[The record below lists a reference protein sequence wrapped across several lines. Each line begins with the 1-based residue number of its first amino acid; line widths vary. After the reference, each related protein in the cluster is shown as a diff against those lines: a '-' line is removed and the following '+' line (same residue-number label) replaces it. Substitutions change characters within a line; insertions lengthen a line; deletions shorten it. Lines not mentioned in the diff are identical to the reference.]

1 MESLPSELIS
11 FIQPLRLLMRVEV
24 FESFCFLL
32 MGILIGEAKQG
43 TVRASVFAPAVYQPQ
58 RLSDLFCRH
67 KLSHQAFMA
76 ALARLVLRALYPVGL
91 PVRLFWLADSTQTEK
106 PYAKRVA
113 SVGWFH
119 RTKRVAGRTQKLKGQ
134 CYVFAAH
141 LYRYGQGQVWASV
154 LVGAL
159 LYVKGRSLSHLTG
172 DLLHQLRLPAEV
184 GHVWIVDRGLLTR
197 PVLRAVTARGQFTLG
212 RVKCNQ
218 VVYFAPQDQAR
229 GRGRKKA
236 YGVKC
241 RVDKLLRRFAHRL
254 QHRQMKLR
262 VRGRERTV
270 RLAEAQVLL
279 RGVWAGRPLVV
290 RVLIV
295 TVPCSRLKRWYLL
308 TTDLELEVTEAVQA
322 YAGRQQVEVNFDEI
336 KELGL
341 GHYMGR
347 SGQGVR
353 RWPLF
358 LCAAHLLL
366 KLMATE
372 VIEVTLPKLH
382 WSWYRNE
389 HSVGQLR
396 RRLIEYCRPR
406 ISRAVGMISNLQEI
420 RKAA

>member
-1 MESLPSELIS
+1 MESLPLELIS
-11 FIQPLRLLMRVEV
+11 FIQQLRPLMRVEV
-24 FESFCFLL
+24 FNSFCFLL
-32 MGILIGEAKQG
+32 MGILIGEAKHG

-76 ALARLVLRALYPVGL
+76 ALARLVLRALYQGGL
-91 PVRLFWLADSTQTEK
+91 PARLFWLADSTQTEK
-106 PYAKRVA
+106 PYAKRIA
-113 SVGWFH
+113 SVEWFH
-119 RTKRVAGRTQKLKGQ
+119 RTKRVAGRAQKLKGH
-134 CYVFAAH
+134 CYVFAPH
-141 LYRYGQGQVWASV
+141 LYRYGQEQVWASV

-159 LYVKGRSLSHLTG
+159 LYVKGRSLSHLTD
-172 DLLHQLRLPAEV
+172 DLLHQLRLPTEV
-184 GHVWIVDRGLLTR
+184 GHVWIMDRGLLTR
-197 PVLRAVTARGQFTLG
+197 PVAAYGQFALG

-218 VVYFAPQDQAR
+218 VVYFALQGQAK
-229 GRGRKKA
+229 GRGRNKA
-236 YGVKC
+236 YGAKC

-254 QHRQMKLR
+254 QHRPMKLR

-270 RLAEAQVLL
+270 RVAEAQVLL
-279 RGVWAGRPLVV
+279 RGVWAGRPLAV
-290 RVLIV
+290 RVIIV
-295 TVPCSRLKRWYLL
+295 TVPRSPLKPWYLL
-308 TTDLELEVTEAVQA
+308 TTDLEFEVTEAVQA
-322 YAGRQQVEVNFDEI
+322 YEGRQQIEVNFDEI

-358 LCAAHLLL
+358 LCAAHMLL

-372 VIEVTLPKLH
+372 VIQITLPKLN

-406 ISRAVGMISNLQEI
+406 ISRAVGMISNLQEM

>member
-1 MESLPSELIS
+1 MESLPLELIS
-11 FIQPLRLLMRVEV
+11 FIQPLRPLMRVEV
-24 FESFCFLL
+24 FNSFCFLL
-32 MGILIGEAKQG
+32 MGVLIGEAKHG
-43 TVRASVFAPAVYQPQ
+43 TVRSSVFALAAYQPQ

-67 KLSHQAFMA
+67 RLSHQAFIA
-76 ALARLVLRALYPVGL
+76 ALACLVLRTLYWSGL
-91 PVRLFWLADSTQTEK
+91 PARLFWLADSTQTEK

-119 RTKRVAGRTQKLKGQ
+119 RTKRVAGRAQKLKGP

-141 LYRYGQGQVWASV
+141 LYRYSQGQVWASV

-172 DLLHQLRLPAEV
+172 DLIHQLRLPAEV

-197 PVLRAVTARGQFTLG
+197 PVLRAVATQGQFALG

-218 VVYFAPQDQAR
+218 VVYFVPQDQAK

-241 RVDKLLRRFAHRL
+241 RIDKLLRFTKRL
-254 QHRQMKLR
+254 RHQQMKLW
-262 VRGRERTV
+262 VGGHERTV
-270 RLAEAQVLL
+270 RVADAEVLL
-279 RGVWAGRPLVV
+279 RGVWVGRPLEV
-290 RVLIV
+290 RVMIV
-295 TVPCSRLKRWYLL
+295 TVMRSQLKPWYLL
-308 TTDLELEVTEAVQA
+308 TTDLELAVTEAVQA
-322 YAGRQQVEVNFDEI
+322 YGGRQQIEVNFDEI

-347 SGQGVR
+347 SGRGVR

-358 LCAAHLLL
+358 LCVAHMML

-372 VIEVTLPKLH
+372 VLQVTLPKLH
-382 WSWYRNE
+382 WSWYQNE

-406 ISRAVGMISNLQEI
+406 ISRAVGTISNLQEI